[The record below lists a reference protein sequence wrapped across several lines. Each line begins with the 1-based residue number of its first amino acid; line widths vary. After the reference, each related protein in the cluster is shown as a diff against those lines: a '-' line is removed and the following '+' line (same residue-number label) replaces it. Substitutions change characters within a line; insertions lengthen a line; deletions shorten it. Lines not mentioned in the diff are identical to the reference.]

1 MKKVMVVYFSLN
13 GNTKKM
19 AEDIAE
25 GVRFSGTAVE
35 IKALSEIKNEKDL
48 QGYDGYIFGCPTY
61 HKDITENFKTFLFL
75 AKKSGL
81 DGKLGGAFGSH
92 THSGES
98 PGIIFDTM
106 ENVFAMKM
114 TDLGPFALKE
124 RVVQSDEGMRA
135 CQAYGRDFGKR
146 LSAS

>member
-1 MKKVMVVYFSLN
+1 MKKVLVAFYSRM
-13 GNTKKM
+13 GNTEKM
-19 AEDIAE
+19 AESLAE
-25 GVRFSGTAVE
+25 GVRFSGQTAEIRSITE
-35 IKALSEIKNEKDL
+35 IKSEKDL
-48 QGYDGYIFGCPTY
+48 QGYEGYLFGCPTY

-75 AKKSGL
+75 AQKAGL
-81 DGKLGGAFGSH
+81 EGRLGGAFGSH

-106 ENVFAMKM
+106 ENVYRMKM

-124 RVVQSDEGMRA
+124 RVVGTEEGMRA

-146 LSAS
+146 LAAL